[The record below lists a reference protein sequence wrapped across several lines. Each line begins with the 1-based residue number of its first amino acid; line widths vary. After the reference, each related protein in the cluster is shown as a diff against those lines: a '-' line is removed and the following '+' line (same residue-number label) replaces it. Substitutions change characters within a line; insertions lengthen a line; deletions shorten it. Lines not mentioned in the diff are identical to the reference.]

1 MQYEWDEH
9 KAWRNRQKHGVS
21 FEVAT
26 EVFEDE
32 RYLLQLDRVDE
43 TGEQRWK
50 AIGGVPTRSGAVT
63 VLVVVH
69 AFRETDDGEGIVR
82 IISAR
87 EAGPSERRRYQ
98 AQQAD

>member
-1 MQYEWDEH
+1 VQYEWDEH
-9 KAWRNRQKHGVS
+9 KAWRNWQKHGVS

-26 EVFEDE
+26 EVFEDA
-32 RYLLQLDRVDE
+32 RYLLELDRVDE

-50 AIGGVPTRSGAVT
+50 AIGSLLTRSGAVT

-69 AFRETDDGEGIVR
+69 AYREADDGEGIVR

-98 AQQAD
+98 AQEAD

>member
-1 MQYEWDEH
+1 MQFEWDDH
-9 KAWRNRQKHGVS
+9 KASRNWRKHGVS

-32 RYLLQLDRVDE
+32 RYLLELDRVDE
-43 TGEQRWK
+43 DGEQRWR
-50 AIGGVPTRSGAVT
+50 AIGGLITRSGAVT

-69 AFRETDDGEGIVR
+69 VYREIDGGEGIIR

-87 EAGPSERRRYQ
+87 EADPSERRRYQ
-98 AQQAD
+98 AEEAD